1 MKRYITHPNP
11 PRKWNRCAW
20 RWQGY
25 TPYSPIGDGTYQVTD
40 AESQRFIEA
49 ADGAALLVDM
59 EGTHERCAEMTRA
72 AVGSLW
78 RNRTVRK
85 QPPVFVN
92 ALNPESEFEMG
103 NVLDIFEHAK
113 VVTIG
118 GYISDSPERVNEG
131 VHLGSSFKRDTNYAI
146 RRAKLWREITSLPLA
161 VQILDHYSVPDVSQ
175 DGKFIGTA
183 KPLSDDDVVNQATVL
198 APYFD
203 MVLYWTPEGID
214 ARVIK
219 AWGTR

>member
-59 EGTHERCAEMTRA
+59 EGTHERCVEMTRA
-72 AVGSLW
+72 AVTSLW
-78 RNRTVRK
+78 RNLPRK
-85 QPPVFVN
+85 QPPIFVN
-92 ALNPESEFEMG
+92 ALNPKSEFEMG

-146 RRAKLWREITSLPLA
+146 RRAHLWREITSLPLA
-161 VQILDHYSVPDVSQ
+161 VQIMDHYSVPDVSQ

-214 ARVIK
+214 QRVIR